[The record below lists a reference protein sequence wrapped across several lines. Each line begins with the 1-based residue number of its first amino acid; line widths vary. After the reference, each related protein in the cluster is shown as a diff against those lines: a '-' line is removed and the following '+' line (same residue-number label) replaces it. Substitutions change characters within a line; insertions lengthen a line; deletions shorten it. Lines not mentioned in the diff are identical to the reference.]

1 MSRTATGVGPPPG
14 TVGRMAAMIDEDG
27 TVRVTGH
34 AEVLRVVRD
43 PQTFS
48 SDVSRFLQV
57 PNNLDGEEHAAFRA
71 VLDPYFAPDRM
82 ATLAG
87 PCRRIAA
94 RLVAELPRG
103 SAVDAVSGLGVRYAV
118 EAMLAWL
125 GWPAE
130 LEEDLVRWVAD
141 NAEAT
146 RSGELARTA
155 EVAQRFDE
163 IIGRVVEPRLADP
176 ATQPRDVTDE
186 LLRDTVDGRHLS
198 REEVVSVLRNWT
210 GGDLGSLALCVG
222 VILHQLAADP
232 AIEADVRA
240 RRGDPARLDAAIDEL
255 LRRDDP
261 FLSNRRVATADT
273 VVGGCP
279 VTAGSRLTVE
289 WTDANRDPAVFPDPD
304 RYAPEAHAHANLVY
318 GAGPHVCP
326 GRPLATLELRILLEE
341 VLDRTTDLALDPESR
356 GERAVRPLGGWASAP
371 VILT

>member
-1 MSRTATGVGPPPG
+1 
-14 TVGRMAAMIDEDG
+14 MAATIDEDG

-57 PNNLDGEEHAAFRA
+57 PNTLDGEEHAAFRA

-103 SAVDAVSGLGVRYAV
+103 RAVDAVSGLGVRYAV

-146 RSGELARTA
+146 RSGELARTT

-198 REEVVSVLRNWT
+198 REEIVSVLRNWT